1 MKILLLFLLIGS
13 LSGMAH
19 LGARH
24 ALGARRGTD
33 REATPA

>member
-19 LGARH
+19 LGAR
-24 ALGARRGTD
+24 RGTD